1 MRKLQ
6 RIVCPIDFSEF
17 SIRAYRY
24 ALSVAY
30 RYRARL
36 FVQHVVELW
45 KYPYA
50 DVAAY
55 LGDYDETCRILRKG
69 GEEQLQQFLKTSAND
84 EVQPEYVVD
93 QGMAPDCILAFA
105 EAQKAD
111 LIVMGTHG
119 RRGFDRLVLGSV
131 TERVMRN
138 ASCPLLAV
146 NKPLHDLIESD
157 KLPSAIH
164 LSRILFCTDFSENSR
179 QALSH
184 ALSLRTEYNAELT
197 LLHVVEDMR
206 DSAKLE
212 QALATTA
219 AKQLRDL
226 IPQDTNT
233 NDKCKITTMVR
244 VGTAYR
250 QVLQVALETQTDLV
264 VMAVRGRGSLDLAM
278 FGSTTHRILQFGTC
292 PVFLVHV

>member
-50 DVAAY
+50 DVAAS
-55 LGDYDETCRILRKG
+55 LGDYNETCRILRKG
-69 GEEQLQQFLKTSAND
+69 GEEQLQQFLKTSTND
-84 EVQPEYVVD
+84 EVQLECIVD
-93 QGMAPDCILAFA
+93 QGTAPDCILAFA

-119 RRGFDRLVLGSV
+119 RRGFDRLMLGSV

-146 NKPLHDLIESD
+146 NKPSHALIESD
-157 KLPSAIH
+157 KQPSAIH

-179 QALSH
+179 QALGH

-197 LLHVVEDMR
+197 LLHVLEDIQ
-206 DSAKLE
+206 DSAKRE
-212 QALATTA
+212 QALATA

-226 IPQDTNT
+226 IPKDASTNG
-233 NDKCKITTMVR
+233 KSKITTMVR

-250 QVLQVALETQTDLV
+250 QIIQVALETHTDLV
-264 VMAVRGRGSLDLAM
+264 VIAVRGRGSLDFAI
-278 FGSTTHRILQFGTC
+278 FGSTTHRILQFGAC

>member
-30 RYRARL
+30 RYGARL

-50 DVAAY
+50 DVAAF
-55 LGDYDETCRILRKG
+55 LGDYNESCRILHKG
-69 GEEQLQQFLKTSAND
+69 GEERLQQFLKTSTND
-84 EVQPEYVVD
+84 EVQPECIVD
-93 QGMAPDCILAFA
+93 QGTAPDCILAFA

-119 RRGFDRLVLGSV
+119 RRGFDRLMLGSV

-146 NKPLHDLIESD
+146 NKPLHALIEPD
-157 KLPSAIH
+157 KQPSPID

-179 QALSH
+179 QALDH
-184 ALSLRTEYNAELT
+184 ALSLSTEYNAELT
-197 LLHVVEDMR
+197 LLHVLEDIR

-212 QALATTA
+212 QELATAT
-219 AKQLRDL
+219 KQLEDL
-226 IPQDTNT
+226 IPQDASTNGRS
-233 NDKCKITTMVR
+233 KITTMVR
-244 VGTAYR
+244 VGAAYR
-250 QVLQVALETQTDLV
+250 QITQVALERQTDLV
-264 VMAVRGRGSLDLAM
+264 VMAVRGRGSLDLAI
-278 FGSTTHRILQFGTC
+278 FGSTTHHILQFGAC